1 MLKLLIVLLVIWLAL
16 GIIGIA
22 VKGLVWLAVIGAVLF
37 VVTAVWGFVKRE
49 TSTGADA
56 KPDRSGASLRI
67 CRAGAPVRHFTG
79 VCPKGSRARR
89 SSGGQLDHVSEDRRQ
104 DR

>member
-49 TSTGADA
+49 T
-56 KPDRSGASLRI
+56 LN
-67 CRAGAPVRHFTG
+67 
-79 VCPKGSRARR
+79 RR
-89 SSGGQLDHVSEDRRQ
+89 
-104 DR
+104 